1 MWVSATEKRRQLTKK
16 YRVASR
22 RSLLLSAVSKFT
34 LTEKVVFEQKIKNR
48 VFLCHQYSQNQLCKT
63 KDLEI

>member
-1 MWVSATEKRRQLTKK
+1 MCVMWVSATEKRRQLTKK

-48 VFLCHQYSQNQLCKT
+48 VFL
-63 KDLEI
+63 